1 MGDSMDKKPLIV
13 VSICAVVLLVLGSLS
28 NVVGYRTEIKEDNNS
43 TSEERPDLI
52 ILGIEDY
59 YDAQEG
65 GSLVC
70 VFQNIGTA
78 PTNDYR
84 IQADGYIGFG
94 FIRIFHLDTLV
105 THLVNPGDIE
115 KETFYYPT
123 LFIGILRIR
132 CNISTSIPEEDS
144 TNNHFAHSY
153 FIGNLGSLWFFKELP
168 W

>member
-1 MGDSMDKKPLIV
+1 VDKKPLIG
-13 VSICAVVLLVLGSLS
+13 VSILAVVLLVMGSLS
-28 NVVGYRTEIKEDNNS
+28 NVVGYRTDIGDDNNS

-52 ILGIEDY
+52 ILGVQDY

-78 PTNDYR
+78 PTNDYQ

-94 FIRIFHLDTLV
+94 LIRIFHLDTLV

-132 CNISTSIPEEDS
+132 CNISTSIPEEDI
-144 TNNHFAHSY
+144 TNNRFAHSY
-153 FIGNLGSLWFFKELP
+153 FVVNLGPFWFFKELP
-168 W
+168 L

>member
-1 MGDSMDKKPLIV
+1 MDKKPLTV
-13 VSICAVVLLVLGSLS
+13 VSICAMILLVIGSLS
-28 NVVGYRTEIKEDNNS
+28 NVVGNQTENDENSNS
-43 TSEERPDLI
+43 TNEEHPDLI

-59 YDAQEG
+59 YDSQEG

-94 FIRIFHLDTLV
+94 LIRIFHSDTLV

-123 LFIGILRIR
+123 LFLGILRIR
-132 CNISTSIPEEDS
+132 CNISTNIPEEDS
-144 TNNHFAHSY
+144 SNNRFAHSY

>member
-1 MGDSMDKKPLIV
+1 VDKKILIIA
-13 VSICAVVLLVLGSLS
+13 SILAVVLLVLGSLS
-28 NVVGYRTEIKEDNNS
+28 NVVGYQTEIKEDNNS
-43 TSEERPDLI
+43 TFEERPDLI

-78 PTNDYR
+78 PTNDYQ
-84 IQADGYIGFG
+84 IQADSYIGFG
-94 FIRIFHLDTLV
+94 LIRIFHLDTLV

-132 CNISTSIPEEDS
+132 CYISTSIPEEDI
-144 TNNHFAHSY
+144 TNNRFAHSY
-153 FIGNLGSLWFFKELP
+153 FVVNLGPFWFFKELP
-168 W
+168 L

>member
-1 MGDSMDKKPLIV
+1 MNKKPLIV
-13 VSICAVVLLVLGSLS
+13 SSLCAVVLLVLGSLS
-28 NVVGYRTEIKEDNNS
+28 NVVGYRTDIGENNNS
-43 TSEERPDLI
+43 TSEEHPDLI
-52 ILGIEDY
+52 ILGVEDY
-59 YDAQEG
+59 YDFEEG

-78 PTNDYR
+78 STNEYR

-94 FIRIFHLDTLV
+94 LIHIFHSDTLV

-123 LFIGILRIR
+123 LFLGILRIR
-132 CNISTSIPEEDS
+132 CDISTSILEEDT
-144 TNNHFAHSY
+144 TNNQYAHSY
-153 FIGNLGSLWFFKELP
+153 FIGNLGSLWFYKELP

>member
-1 MGDSMDKKPLIV
+1 MDKKPLIV
-13 VSICAVVLLVLGSLS
+13 VSIGAVVLLVLGSLT
-28 NVVGYRTEIKEDNNS
+28 NVVGYQIENEENSNS
-43 TSEERPDLI
+43 TSEEHPDLI
-52 ILGIEDY
+52 ILGVEDY
-59 YDAQEG
+59 YDFEEG

-94 FIRIFHLDTLV
+94 LIRVFHLDTLV

-123 LFIGILRIR
+123 LFFGILRIR
-132 CNISTSIPEEDS
+132 CNISTSIPEEDT
-144 TNNHFAHSY
+144 TNNNYAHSY
-153 FIGNLGSLWFFKELP
+153 FIGNLGPLWFFKELP